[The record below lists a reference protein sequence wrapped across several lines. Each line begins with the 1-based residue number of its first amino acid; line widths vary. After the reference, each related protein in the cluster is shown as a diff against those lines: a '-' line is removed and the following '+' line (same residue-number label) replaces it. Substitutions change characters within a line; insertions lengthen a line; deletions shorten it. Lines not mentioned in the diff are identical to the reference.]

1 MGQDLILV
9 VDDDR
14 DLQDMIEFVLQLGN
28 CRVARAASGRVGLE
42 LVSGAR
48 PCMVLLDLMLPDM
61 RGEEF
66 YDRLRSLPGDAPPVV
81 LMSAAV
87 DVGKRA
93 ERLGLPFLAK
103 PFELDDLM
111 TLVQGRCPSA
121 PPL

>member
-14 DLQDMIEFVLQLGN
+14 DLQDMLEFVLQLGN
-28 CRVARAASGRVGLE
+28 CRVARAGSGRVGLE
-42 LVSGAR
+42 LLSGAR

-66 YDRLRSLPGDAPPVV
+66 YARLCALPGAAPPVV

-87 DVGKRA
+87 DVGDRA
-93 ERLGLPFLAK
+93 GRLGLPYLAK
-103 PFELDDLM
+103 PFEVEELM
-111 TLVQGRCPSA
+111 SIVQQSCPSA
-121 PPL
+121 TPV